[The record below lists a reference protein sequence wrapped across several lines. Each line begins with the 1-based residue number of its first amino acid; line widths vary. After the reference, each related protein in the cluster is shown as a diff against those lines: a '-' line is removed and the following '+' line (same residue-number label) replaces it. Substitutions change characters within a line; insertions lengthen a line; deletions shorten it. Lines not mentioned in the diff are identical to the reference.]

1 MDFEVFMKKLEQRL
15 NSVTFKGEELS
26 ECATGFNQ
34 GAMTMYNYALVAAY
48 EMQAEQR
55 KEAC

>member
-1 MDFEVFMKKLEQRL
+1 MDFEAFMKKLEQRL
-15 NSVTFKGEELS
+15 NSVTFKGDELS

-48 EMQAEQR
+48 EVQAEAQ
-55 KEAC
+55 KETC